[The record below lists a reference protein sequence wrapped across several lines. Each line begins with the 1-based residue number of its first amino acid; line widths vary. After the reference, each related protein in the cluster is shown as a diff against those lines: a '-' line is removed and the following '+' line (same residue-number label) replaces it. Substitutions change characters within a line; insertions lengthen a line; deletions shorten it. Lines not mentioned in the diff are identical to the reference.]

1 MNISLMN
8 ILSAAEFVQDAE
20 VHDELVQHI
29 RRTVNSDVD
38 GSGWTFRAAD

>member
-1 MNISLMN
+1 MNIYLMN

-29 RRTVNSDVD
+29 RGAINSCVD
-38 GSGWTFRAAD
+38 GSG